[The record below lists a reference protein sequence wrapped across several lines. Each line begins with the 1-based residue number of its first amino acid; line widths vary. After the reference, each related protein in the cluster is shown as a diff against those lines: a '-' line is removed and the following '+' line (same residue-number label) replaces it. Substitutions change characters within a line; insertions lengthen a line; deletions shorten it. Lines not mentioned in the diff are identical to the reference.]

1 MDRLQHQSVT
11 FPEAVRITGMNS
23 QDAKAMFE
31 LELELRDLAAGRRPR
46 ITSDEVIEV
55 AAVLSRHQGDLSS
68 LLRAWPSR

>member
-1 MDRLQHQSVT
+1 
-11 FPEAVRITGMNS
+11 MNS

-46 ITSDEVIEV
+46 ITGDEVIEV
-55 AAVLSRHQGDLSS
+55 AAVLSLQQGDLSS